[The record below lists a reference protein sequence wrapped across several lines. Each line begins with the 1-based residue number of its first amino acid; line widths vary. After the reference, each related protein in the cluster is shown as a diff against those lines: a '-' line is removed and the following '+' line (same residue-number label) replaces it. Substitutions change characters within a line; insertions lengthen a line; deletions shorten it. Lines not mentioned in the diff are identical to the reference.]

1 MRKIS
6 EKLIKYDKYKIC
18 KFEDGN
24 FFLATNDDVERIITA
39 CNDVISGLFFLRIS
53 SKIITEMCIHKIVV
67 KYLCIH

>member
-24 FFLATNDDVERIITA
+24 LFLATNDDVESIITA
-39 CNDVISGLFFLRIS
+39 CNDEDALIDHLDEIIRNYE
-53 SKIITEMCIHKIVV
+53 SKVWK
-67 KYLCIH
+67 K

>member
-1 MRKIS
+1 MEKYMRKIS

-39 CNDVISGLFFLRIS
+39 CNDEDALIDHLDEIIRNYE
-53 SKIITEMCIHKIVV
+53 SKVWK
-67 KYLCIH
+67 K

>member
-39 CNDVISGLFFLRIS
+39 CNDEDALIDHLDE
-53 SKIITEMCIHKIVV
+53 IIRN
-67 KYLCIH
+67 Y

>member
-39 CNDVISGLFFLRIS
+39 CNDEDALIDHLDEIIRNYE
-53 SKIITEMCIHKIVV
+53 SKVWK
-67 KYLCIH
+67 K